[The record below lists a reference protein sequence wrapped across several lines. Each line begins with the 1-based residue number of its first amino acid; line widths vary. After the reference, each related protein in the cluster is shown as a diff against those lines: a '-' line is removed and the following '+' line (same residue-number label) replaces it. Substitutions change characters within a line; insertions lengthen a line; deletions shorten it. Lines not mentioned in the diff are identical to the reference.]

1 MDLLQEIDKIYSPK
15 SKEYFK
21 EVVSSYTIGNYRSA
35 IVMLYTVCLCDLIY
49 KLQEL
54 RDVYDDRI
62 AKNIIE
68 AIDKERRDSNSKSS
82 WEKTLVDSV
91 YNKTKLLDND
101 GYAYLCHIYDIRN
114 LSAHP
119 ALDNE
124 GELISPPKEV
134 VAAYIRTSLDKIL
147 LKPAIFSKDLINFI
161 TEDLADKKEIM
172 LDDPA
177 FSERYIKKKYLDR
190 MTDSIYQKTFR
201 VLWRFI
207 FNSVNIDCVN
217 NRGVNYLFLNTMA
230 SQRVEVIEKELKINR
245 DKYEIG
251 KTTKEVGYCVVFLA
265 FHSYVY
271 DKLPEHT
278 KLQLQKVCDNNLKYK
293 LLSTFLS
300 KDKKSHLQNLREKEL
315 YIETEDILAIRYMY
329 RLYAD
334 DGLSSDCLNYF
345 IDVVSKAGSFK
356 SAGYRL
362 EQYVIPFL
370 FNLETY
376 HCERVFE
383 LFGTCS
389 QIRNN
394 IYKAYYAQTIW
405 SRVKDKFPENYD
417 KTRYPDFFEK
427 LNNDDIDLS

>member
-1 MDLLQEIDKIYSPK
+1 MDLLQEIEKIYSPK
-15 SKEYFK
+15 SRMYFE

-35 IVMLYTVCLCDLIY
+35 IVMLYTVCMCDLIY

-54 RDVYDDRI
+54 RDLYDDRI
-62 AKNIIE
+62 AKNILE
-68 AIDKERRDSNSKSS
+68 SIDKERRESNSKSS
-82 WEKTLVDSV
+82 WEKTLVDRV
-91 YNKTKLLDND
+91 YDKTKLLDND

-147 LKPAIFSKDLINFI
+147 LKPAIFSKDVIHFI
-161 TEDLADKKEIM
+161 TEDLADKKEIL
-172 LDDPA
+172 LDDSA
-177 FSERYIKKKYLDR
+177 FSERYVKKKYLDR

-201 VLWRFI
+201 VFWRFT
-207 FNSVNIDCVN
+207 FNSVNADCIN

-230 SQRVEVIEKELKINR
+230 SQRVEVIEKELKTNS

-251 KTTKEVGYCVVFLA
+251 KTSTELGYSVVFLA

-271 DKLPEHT
+271 DKLPDHT
-278 KLQLQKVCDNNLKYK
+278 KLQMQKACDNNLKYK

-300 KDKKSHLQNLREKEL
+300 KDKKSHLQSLREKEL
-315 YIETEDILAIRYMY
+315 YIETEDIHAIRYMY
-329 RLYAD
+329 RLYAA
-334 DGLSSDCLNYF
+334 DGLANDCLNYF
-345 IDVVSKAGSFK
+345 IDVVSKASTFK
-356 SAGYRL
+356 SARNRL
-362 EQYVIPFL
+362 ELYVIPFL

-405 SRVKDKFPENYD
+405 SRVKAKFPENYD
-417 KTRYPDFFEK
+417 KTLFPDFFEK
-427 LNNDDIDLS
+427 LKNDGTDLS

>member
-1 MDLLQEIDKIYSPK
+1 MDLLQEIEKIYSPK
-15 SKEYFK
+15 SKEYFR
-21 EVVSSYTIGNYRSA
+21 EVVSSYAIGNYRSA
-35 IVMLYTVCLCDLIY
+35 IVMLYTVCMCDLIY

-54 RDVYDDRI
+54 RDVYDDRS
-62 AKNIIE
+62 AKNILESIE
-68 AIDKERRDSNSKSS
+68 KEKRESNSKSS

-91 YNKTKLLDND
+91 YSKTNLLDND

-119 ALDNE
+119 ALSNE
-124 GELISPPKEV
+124 GELIAPSKEI
-134 VAAYIRTSLDKIL
+134 VAAYIRTSLDKLL
-147 LKPAIFSKDLINFI
+147 LKPAIFSKDVIHYI
-161 TEDLADKKEIM
+161 TEDLADKKGIM
-172 LDDPA
+172 LDDPK
-177 FSERYIKKKYLDR
+177 FLSRYAKKKYLDR

-201 VLWRFI
+201 VLWRFT
-207 FNSVNIDCVN
+207 FNSVNSDCAN

-230 SQRVEVIEKELKINR
+230 SQRVEVISKELKTNG

-251 KTTKEVGYCVVFLA
+251 KTSPELGYSVVFLA
-265 FHSYVY
+265 FHPFVY

-278 KLQLQKVCDNNLKYK
+278 KLQIQKACDNNLKYK

-300 KDKKSHLQNLREKEL
+300 KDKKSHLQGLREKEL
-315 YIETEDILAIRYMY
+315 YIETDDILAIRYMY

-334 DGLSSDCLNYF
+334 DGLASDCLNYF
-345 IDVVSKAGSFK
+345 IDIVSKASTFK
-356 SAGYRL
+356 SAGFRL

-370 FNLETY
+370 FNMETY

-394 IYKAYYAQTIW
+394 VYKAYYAQTIW
-405 SRVKDKFPENYD
+405 SRIKDRFPADYD
-417 KTRYPDFFEK
+417 KTPYPDFFEK
-427 LNNDDIDLS
+427 LINDDIDLS